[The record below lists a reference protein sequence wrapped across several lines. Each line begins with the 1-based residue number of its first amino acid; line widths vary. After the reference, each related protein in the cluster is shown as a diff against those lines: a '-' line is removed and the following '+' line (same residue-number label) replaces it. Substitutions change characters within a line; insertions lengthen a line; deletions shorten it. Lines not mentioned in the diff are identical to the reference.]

1 MLWELQQQHQQ
12 KIQRPISLINVDS
25 KMASEALA
33 KRLEHILPDLIRYNQ
48 NAYLKVRSLLNTV
61 RSIDDGLNKT
71 KRAV

>member
-1 MLWELQQQHQQ
+1 
-12 KIQRPISLINVDS
+12 
-25 KMASEALA
+25 MASEALA

-48 NAYLKVRSLLNTV
+48 NAYLKVRSLFKTV

>member
-1 MLWELQQQHQQ
+1 
-12 KIQRPISLINVDS
+12 
-25 KMASEALA
+25 MASEALT

-48 NAYLKVRSLLNTV
+48 NAYLKVRSLFNTV